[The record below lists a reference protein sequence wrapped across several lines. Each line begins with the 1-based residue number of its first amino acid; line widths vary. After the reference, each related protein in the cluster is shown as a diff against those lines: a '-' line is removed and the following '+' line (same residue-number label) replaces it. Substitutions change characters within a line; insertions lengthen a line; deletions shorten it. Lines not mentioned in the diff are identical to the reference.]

1 MEKRYFIIYNWEVG
15 LGIIKNIF
23 NLELDS
29 IFTNFCNEVKPLI
42 NKVFKSYHID
52 FGIIFVNAY
61 ERNDEVLQWIV

>member
-29 IFTNFCNEVKPLI
+29 IFTNFCNEVSL
-42 NKVFKSYHID
+42 
-52 FGIIFVNAY
+52 
-61 ERNDEVLQWIV
+61 

>member
-29 IFTNFCNEVKPLI
+29 ILQ
-42 NKVFKSYHID
+42 
-52 FGIIFVNAY
+52 IFVMKSS
-61 ERNDEVLQWIV
+61 L